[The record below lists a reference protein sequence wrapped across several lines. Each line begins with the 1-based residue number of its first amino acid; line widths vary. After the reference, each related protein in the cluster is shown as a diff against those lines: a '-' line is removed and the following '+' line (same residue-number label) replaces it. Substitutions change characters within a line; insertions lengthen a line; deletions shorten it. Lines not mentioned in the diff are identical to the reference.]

1 MKKVPVILLM
11 LLMLLGA
18 CSTTNKLANEAI
30 HYAIVGQNEKIIFK
44 RLGAPSSVTN
54 TSDGGKVML
63 YEYQSKGMYTT
74 PNKSKLTLNYTGD
87 RANTEPHLNWQYSSA
102 STQTNAPEYT
112 IYQKDISVIKVFL
125 DKEGNCSRIEHNLTK
140 DELEYFYKS
149 FKQFVPQN

>member
-1 MKKVPVILLM
+1 M
-11 LLMLLGA
+11 
-18 CSTTNKLANEAI
+18 ANEAI

-54 TSDGGKVML
+54 TSDGGKEML
-63 YEYQSKGMYTT
+63 YEYQSKGMFTT

-87 RANTEPHLNWQYSSA
+87 MGNTQQHLNWQYSSA

-149 FKQFVPQN
+149 FKQFVPQK